1 MEKTG
6 FARLHKLL
14 ADARRDLFAPVRMEP
29 PTFKRRRVTQRNVA
43 PEVRSRVVTK
53 LVEAIEETERLAKS
67 AGKRSKAGGGG
78 ISPKERW
85 FQLMGYLAQVL
96 DGVLRNLDLES
107 VREKMDQMETAL
119 DELQRTNPTT
129 G

>member
-1 MEKTG
+1 MS
-6 FARLHKLL
+6 R
-14 ADARRDLFAPVRMEP
+14 
-29 PTFKRRRVTQRNVA
+29 RRRVTQKNVA

-53 LVEAIEETERLAKS
+53 LVEAIEETEHLAKS
-67 AGKRSKAGGGG
+67 AGKRTRTGGGG

-85 FQLMGYLAQVL
+85 YQLMGYLAQVL
-96 DGVLRNLDLES
+96 DGVLKNLDLEG
-107 VREKMDQMETAL
+107 VKEKMDQMETTL

>member
-1 MEKTG
+1 MPLLR
-6 FARLHKLL
+6 RLINS
-14 ADARRDLFAPVRMEP
+14 ARREMFTPVLLPGPMSR
-29 PTFKRRRVTQRNVA
+29 RRRVTQRNVA
-43 PEVRSRVVTK
+43 PEVRSRVVAK

-67 AGKRSKAGGGG
+67 AGKRPKAGGGG
-78 ISPKERW
+78 ISSKERW

>member
-1 MEKTG
+1 MPLVR
-6 FARLHKLL
+6 RLLNG
-14 ADARRDLFAPVRMEP
+14 ARRELFTPVSLPAPGSR
-29 PTFKRRRVTQRNVA
+29 RRRVTQRSVA

-53 LVEAIEETERLAKS
+53 LVEAIEETEHLAKS
-67 AGKRSKAGGGG
+67 AAKRTKTGGGG

-85 FQLMGYLAQVL
+85 YQLMGYLAQVL
-96 DGVLRNLDLES
+96 DGVLKNFDLES
-107 VREKMDQMETAL
+107 VKEKMDQMETTL

>member
-1 MEKTG
+1 MKNVG
-6 FARLHKLL
+6 VRLVRRLFNS
-14 ADARRDLFAPVRMEP
+14 ARRELFTPVSLPGPISR
-29 PTFKRRRVTQRNVA
+29 RRRVTQRNVA

-53 LVEAIEETERLAKS
+53 LVEAIEETERLANS
-67 AGKRSKAGGGG
+67 AGKRSNAGGGG

-107 VREKMDQMETAL
+107 VREKMDQMEIAL